1 MTDAPHEV
9 VGLGIGAVL
18 LLLVFRTLWRQEDGW
33 RSVLHAARED
43 ATVARADA
51 AAARADAAAARA
63 ASAAAAARE
72 TECQQHLEHAF
83 VRIAAL
89 EARLNRWESP

>member
-1 MTDAPHEV
+1 MTDAPNL

-33 RSVLHAARED
+33 RNVLEAARQD
-43 ATVARADA
+43 AAAARADA

-63 ASAAAAARE
+63 AESECRRQLTELGLRLAA
-72 TECQQHLEHAF
+72 
-83 VRIAAL
+83 V
-89 EARLNRWESP
+89 EARLARYETPTITPEEKS